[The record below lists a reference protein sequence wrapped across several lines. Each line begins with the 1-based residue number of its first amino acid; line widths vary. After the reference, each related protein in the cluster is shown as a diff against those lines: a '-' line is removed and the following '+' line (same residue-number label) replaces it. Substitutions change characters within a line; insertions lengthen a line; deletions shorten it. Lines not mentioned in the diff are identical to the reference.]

1 MVGFGVV
8 GFELWL
14 GLALFFLTGLLA
26 RYTDAFEKN
35 KRYVHFTLISAVAY
49 GFGGG
54 VLAAASPAFAAVV
67 FGIVLGVVFGG
78 KVDSR
83 QHHVAVAVLFL
94 TALLLNTAPL
104 FIPLAILCAA
114 SFLDEDLHESISCEF
129 KRSKIAAR
137 RLARGRVRGGARD
150 GKRAFSP
157 IKALLGSRVLV
168 ELAALV
174 LGLFTGAWVF
184 LACVLAF
191 DAGCYFAPKL
201 GKWFPEH

>member
-1 MVGFGVV
+1 MVGFGAV

-14 GLALFFLTGLLA
+14 GLALFFLVGLFA

-35 KRYVHFTLISAVAY
+35 KHYAHFTLTSAIAY

-54 VLAAASPAFAAVV
+54 VLAAASPVFASVV
-67 FGIVLGVVFGG
+67 FGIVLGVIFGG
-78 KVDSR
+78 KIDSR

-104 FIPLAILCAA
+104 FIPLAIFCAA
-114 SFLDEDLHESISCEF
+114 SFLDEDLHDSISRERERRG
-129 KRSKIAAR
+129 KRSKNAPRSCSSIE
-137 RLARGRVRGGARD
+137 
-150 GKRAFSP
+150 
-157 IKALLGSRVLV
+157 ALLGSRVLV

-174 LGLFTGAWVF
+174 LGLCTGAWVF

-191 DAGCYFAPKL
+191 DAGCYFAPKTFR
-201 GKWFPEH
+201 WFPEH